1 MNTANEQMNSPRV
14 IPDRLQT
21 PFRRLLG
28 SWEVLLFAV
37 AVLIFIANSLA
48 SPYFLNAWNLSDATF
63 NFTEKA
69 MIAFAM
75 ALLII
80 AGEIDLFEALAHA
93 RQHYPID
100 PDRLVVR
107 GFSMGGAAVWQFGA
121 HFSSMWAAVQP
132 GAGLERLHPHGLIP
146 RLRRVDDVQEPSHSV
161 ERFAGVLVWHVVVFG
176 LIGRDKGLVGR
187 RLVRG

>member
-69 MIAFAM
+69 
-75 ALLII
+75 
-80 AGEIDLFEALAHA
+80 
-93 RQHYPID
+93 
-100 PDRLVVR
+100 
-107 GFSMGGAAVWQFGA
+107 
-121 HFSSMWAAVQP
+121 
-132 GAGLERLHPHGLIP
+132 
-146 RLRRVDDVQEPSHSV
+146 
-161 ERFAGVLVWHVVVFG
+161 
-176 LIGRDKGLVGR
+176 
-187 RLVRG
+187 